1 MDIFNALQ
9 LDASKINEIK
19 PTTLIVIADVSS
31 SKSFGTPI
39 QQMLSRVLY
48 YKYTITNSR
57 NNIYPC
63 NPLKKQFVIPK
74 LIPILTHYNQKLYPD
89 ELKNAYI
96 ELKKEDDDFK
106 FRGILIVKQK
116 EKATKKKPE
125 QIEGTLYSASGEFI
139 GKYTARGIAEIA
151 ENFFYS
157 NPEYVSE
164 YTKAD
169 IAMFIQ
175 DVLNRIN
182 DEKGIPVFISENES
196 MSGIN
201 LRTDEDIS
209 PFVCIREGNYLSK
222 ILKEAVLEEKIFFVD
237 IENIR
242 GSQNATIFSKY
253 EKDITQNIT
262 VIRNRQ
268 ITCSNINPAN
278 IDYAKNIID
287 FIKDRIVEYANAYE
301 KLPPIA

>member
-1 MDIFNALQ
+1 MDISDILQ
-9 LDASKINEIK
+9 LDASRINEIK
-19 PTTLIVIADVSS
+19 PATLIVIADVSS

-39 QQMLSRVLY
+39 RQMLSRVLY
-48 YKYTITNSR
+48 YKYIITNSR

-74 LIPILTHYNQKLYPD
+74 LTPILTHYNQKLYPD

-106 FRGILIVKQK
+106 FHGILIVKQK

-125 QIEGTLYSASGEFI
+125 QIEGTLYSTSGKFI

-164 YTKAD
+164 CTKAD
-169 IAMFIQ
+169 VAMFIQ
-175 DVLNRIN
+175 DILNRIN

-201 LRTDEDIS
+201 LRTDEDIY

-242 GSQNATIFSKY
+242 GSQNTTIFSKY
-253 EKDITQNIT
+253 GRDVVQNIAI
-262 VIRNRQ
+262 IRNRQ
-268 ITCSNINPAN
+268 ITCSNIDLTN
-278 IDYAKNIID
+278 IDHTKNIPD
-287 FIKDRIVEYANAYE
+287 FIKGRIVEYANAYE

>member
-1 MDIFNALQ
+1 MDIFNVLQ
-9 LDASKINEIK
+9 LDTSKINEIK
-19 PTTLIVIADVSS
+19 PATLIVIADVSS

-74 LIPILTHYNQKLYPD
+74 IMPILTHYNQKLYPD

-164 YTKAD
+164 CTKAD
-169 IAMFIQ
+169 VAMFIQ
-175 DVLNRIN
+175 GVLDRIN

-201 LRTDEDIS
+201 LRTDEDVY
-209 PFVCIREGNYLSK
+209 PFVCIREGNHLSK

-268 ITCSNINPAN
+268 ITYSNISPAN

>member
-1 MDIFNALQ
+1 MDIFNVLQ

-19 PTTLIVIADVSS
+19 PATLIVIADVSS

-57 NNIYPC
+57 NNIYPY

-74 LIPILTHYNQKLYPD
+74 IMPILTHYNQKLYPD

-164 YTKAD
+164 CTKAD
-169 IAMFIQ
+169 VAMFIQ
-175 DVLNRIN
+175 GVLDRIN

-201 LRTDEDIS
+201 LRTDEDIY
-209 PFVCIREGNYLSK
+209 PFVCIREGNHLSK

-253 EKDITQNIT
+253 ERDITQNIT

-268 ITCSNINPAN
+268 ITYSNINPAN
-278 IDYAKNIID
+278 IDHTKNIPG
-287 FIKDRIVEYANAYE
+287 FIKDRIIEYANAYK